1 MTQFKHGFYTL
12 FIMAVAILGC
22 LALSNWLLPLGGI
35 LLILQLACAIVAL
48 TTSRFYGLLAG
59 VAGALSF
66 NYFFTEPLH
75 SFQIAEVEDSINF
88 VVFIIVAILISELA
102 VYVNSQQ
109 HALQVVKTQSS
120 VLRSVSHDL
129 RTPLSTIIGSVET
142 YMTYQDKLDDIERQA
157 LLKGV
162 HDEGKRLYVYVENL
176 LQATRIEHNA
186 LALNLTHVNLTA
198 FLANLE
204 SRINSGRLKV
214 INNSDSHGITVSE
227 SLFEQAL
234 FNVIDNALKFSDDS
248 VFLMV
253 SHSDGEFKFQIADK
267 GEGISDEQLQAP
279 IQLFQTSRRSD
290 SGKGGIGLGLSVAAG
305 IVHAHGGA
313 IKLSNT
319 TPGLLVSITI
329 PKRD

>member
-59 VAGALSF
+59 LAGALSF
-66 NYFFTEPLH
+66 NYFFTAPLY

-88 VVFIIVAILISELA
+88 VVFFIVAILISELA

-142 YMTYQDKLDDIERQA
+142 YLTYQDKLDDVERQA

-186 LALNLTHVNLTA
+186 LTLNLTHVNLDT
-198 FLANLE
+198 FLAALE
-204 SRINSGRLKV
+204 SRIDSRRLKLT
-214 INNSDSHGITVSE
+214 NNCNSLAITVSE
-227 SLFEQAL
+227 SLFQQAL

-248 VFLMV
+248 VWLRV
-253 SHSDGEFKFQIADK
+253 SHTDEDYEFEIADK
-267 GEGISDEQLQAP
+267 GEGVSDEQLKSP

-319 TPGLLVSITI
+319 TPGLLVSISI
-329 PKRD
+329 PKRN

>member
-1 MTQFKHGFYTL
+1 
-12 FIMAVAILGC
+12 MAVAILGC

-198 FLANLE
+198 TANLE

-214 INNSDSHGITVSE
+214 INNSDSRGMLCLNHC
-227 SLFEQAL
+227 L
-234 FNVIDNALKFSDDS
+234 N
-248 VFLMV
+248 
-253 SHSDGEFKFQIADK
+253 
-267 GEGISDEQLQAP
+267 
-279 IQLFQTSRRSD
+279 
-290 SGKGGIGLGLSVAAG
+290 
-305 IVHAHGGA
+305 
-313 IKLSNT
+313 KLYLT
-319 TPGLLVSITI
+319 
-329 PKRD
+329 